1 MFHGTY
7 RFAEVTVQIDSIY
20 PLIHEMSRDYRWDAP
35 ADILAA
41 VSQEDIDRERCR
53 SEIPGCSEEYLETLA
68 VYRKIAEKMPAFDVI
83 LFHASVMAV
92 DGAAYLFAAPSGTG
106 KSTHA
111 RLWRDMLGSR
121 AVMINDDKP
130 LIRVDG
136 AGNTAVYGTPW
147 DGKHHLSTNGSAP
160 LRAICLLERDAEN
173 RMTEI
178 TKGEALPMLL
188 TQAYRPR
195 QAAGVRSTLRMLE
208 RMKVNLYLLRC
219 NMDSSAAEVSFRAV
233 FGA

>member
-1 MFHGTY
+1 MEGIY
-7 RFAEVTVQIDSIY
+7 AFAGVPVCVRSLY
-20 PLIHEMSRDYRWDAP
+20 PLVHERCADYRAEGPPAFTVEIGEKEIDAERKR
-35 ADILAA
+35 A
-41 VSQEDIDRERCR
+41 ED
-53 SEIPGCSEEYLETLA
+53 PGYEDEYLENLA
-68 VYRKIAEKMPAFDVI
+68 VCRRIAEKIPAWDAF
-83 LFHASVMAV
+83 LFHGSAVAV
-92 DGAAYLFAAPSGTG
+92 DGTGVIFTAPSGTG
-106 KSTHA
+106 KGTHA
-111 RLWRDMLGSR
+111 RLWRDMLSSR